1 MSFSS
6 DVKAELAGV
15 LPSARHCQIAELA
28 GMLTVL
34 IKSQGRQSDMFV
46 VTENEDLARKFF
58 TLLKKAFNIDIDFSE
73 EVRGPGKKDR
83 YQVALKDEASAT
95 LTAAVRHPHLLSQD
109 CCRRSFLRGIFLA
122 GGSISDPEKDYH
134 FEIVVPAEDA
144 AERARQIMN
153 GFDLDARCV
162 LRKKHY
168 VVYLKEGDQ
177 IVQALA
183 EMGAGKALMALENVR
198 IFRQVKGN
206 VNRQMNCDAAN
217 ISRVMQMSA
226 RQQADI
232 EYLRDTIGFGKL
244 PAGLRQVA
252 ELRLQFPAASLTE
265 LGEQLDPPIGKSGV
279 NHRLRKLAALA
290 EEERKKANIN
300 EQA

>member
-6 DVKAELAGV
+6 EVKAELAAV
-15 LPSARHCQIAELA
+15 MPSARHCQIAELA
-28 GMLTVL
+28 GILTVL
-34 IKSQGRQSDMFV
+34 KRSEGRQNTFIV

-58 TLLKKAFNIDIDFSE
+58 TLIKIAFNIDIDFLE
-73 EVRGPGKKDR
+73 EGRGPGRKER
-83 YQVALKDEASAT
+83 YRVVLGGEDMARLESAVA
-95 LTAAVRHPHLLSQD
+95 HPHLLSQD
-109 CCRRSFLRGIFLA
+109 CCRRSYLRGVFLSA
-122 GGSISDPEKDYH
+122 GSISDPEKDYH
-134 FEIVVPAEDA
+134 FEIVAPTEEA
-144 AERARQIMN
+144 AQRTRQIMN
-153 GFDLDARCV
+153 GFGLDARSV
-162 LRKKHY
+162 LRKKHH

-217 ISRVMQMSA
+217 ISRVMQMAA

-232 EYLRDTIGFGKL
+232 EYLRDTVGFGKL
-244 PAGLRQVA
+244 PEPLRQVA

-279 NHRLRKLAALA
+279 NHRLRKLAAMADA
-290 EEERKKANIN
+290 ERSKRR
-300 EQA
+300 

>member
-6 DVKAELAGV
+6 EVKAELAGV
-15 LPSARHCQIAELA
+15 IPSARHCQIAELA

-34 IKSQGRQSDMFV
+34 GKSERRQNNVFV

-58 TLLKKAFNIDIDFSE
+58 TLLKKAFNIDIDFLE
-73 EVRGPGKKDR
+73 EVRGPGRKDR
-83 YQVALKDEASAT
+83 YRVVLSGDGIAALE
-95 LTAAVRHPHLLSQD
+95 AAVAHPHLLSQG
-109 CCRRSFLRGIFLA
+109 CCRRSWIRGIFLA
-122 GGSISDPEKDYH
+122 AGSISDPEKDYH
-134 FEIVVPAEDA
+134 FEIVAPTEEVAL
-144 AERARQIMN
+144 RTRQIMN
-153 GFDLDARCV
+153 GFGLDARSV
-162 LRKKHY
+162 LRKKHH

-217 ISRVMQMSA
+217 ISRVMQMAA

-232 EYLRDTIGFGKL
+232 EFLRDTVGFGKL
-244 PAGLRQVA
+244 PVPLRQVA

-279 NHRLRKLAALA
+279 NHRLRKLAAIADA
-290 EEERKKANIN
+290 ERNKRT
-300 EQA
+300 